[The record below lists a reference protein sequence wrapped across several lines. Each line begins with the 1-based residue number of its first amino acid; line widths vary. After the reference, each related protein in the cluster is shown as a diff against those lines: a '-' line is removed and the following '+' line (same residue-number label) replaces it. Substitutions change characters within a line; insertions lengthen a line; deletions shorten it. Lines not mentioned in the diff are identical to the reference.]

1 MGGSSNCS
9 YTRSSWVPYRL
20 IFHTH
25 EKAVHLFRNVSY
37 AMPNDPRNYCQFFCL
52 TSFRGQ
58 SLKSVNMSEKCR
70 RSVTETSD
78 LLGSRGLFFKS
89 PETIWAFFRRFNSLY
104 ICVTQRFYVIKLR
117 NHLGL
122 SYVQGMLKDK
132 LVSTKGL
139 QFDNW
144 LFMSETFSG
153 LLRNRSKA
161 RVALSL
167 ISAKKILLPYTHVSF
182 VTS

>member
-1 MGGSSNCS
+1 
-9 YTRSSWVPYRL
+9 
-20 IFHTH
+20 
-25 EKAVHLFRNVSY
+25 
-37 AMPNDPRNYCQFFCL
+37 MPNDPRNYCQFFCL

-70 RSVTETSD
+70 RSVTKTSD

-89 PETIWAFFRRFNSLY
+89 PETIWAFFQTLQLPLRLY
-104 ICVTQRFYVIKLR
+104 ICVTQRFYVIKLC

-122 SYVQGMLKDK
+122 SYVQSMLKDR

-144 LFMSETFSG
+144 LFMSEKFSG
-153 LLRNRSKA
+153 LLRNRPKA